1 MSSARDWAKHR
12 GMPLCS
18 RGCGKPCRFPAR
30 IASPSHGGELHYL
43 ARGARYR
50 PPGSVI
56 QEVIRSGAT
65 TITGALTAQLASSES
80 RPAAVTSES
89 RPIRL
94 HTLSR
99 QAVRGPV
106 QSLKAARGIHA
117 LVPREFAERQ
127 LVRPRLW
134 AWMPRSCRW
143 SSLPHSQW
151 AGTGRLVPETVAIQQ
166 ASGACCGWGCRA
178 CYPAGSRPGGIHGWP
193 WNRARRASSL
203 LMSHLMAV
211 DR

>member
-1 MSSARDWAKHR
+1 MMVAVCR
-12 GMPLCS
+12 PLTPCYLGKRHAASLPRTPQPPRLPHPAVS
-18 RGCGKPCRFPAR
+18 RRV
-30 IASPSHGGELHYL
+30 
-43 ARGARYR
+43 
-50 PPGSVI
+50 PPGAS
-56 QEVIRSGAT
+56 R
-65 TITGALTAQLASSES
+65 ITGALTAQLASSES

-127 LVRPRLW
+127 LVCPRLW

-143 SSLPHSQW
+143 SSLSLSQW
-151 AGTGRLVPETVAIQQ
+151 AGTGRLVPENQTQVTPAPL
-166 ASGACCGWGCRA
+166 ASPSARA
-178 CYPAGSRPGGIHGWP
+178 GPGGT
-193 WNRARRASSL
+193 S
-203 LMSHLMAV
+203 
-211 DR
+211 